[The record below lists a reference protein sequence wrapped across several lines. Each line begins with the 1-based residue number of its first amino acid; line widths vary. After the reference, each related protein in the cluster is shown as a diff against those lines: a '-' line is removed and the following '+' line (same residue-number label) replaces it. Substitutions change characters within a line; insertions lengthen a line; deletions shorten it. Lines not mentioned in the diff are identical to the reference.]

1 MIKNIISLIHQIL
14 RPYKAELI
22 WILLGLFIQLLSG
35 VLIIKLLTHFL
46 GTDDYGTYSLLNSII
61 QFIEIVIFSSLI
73 QGASRYS
80 YYLKDISHS
89 FEFVKIISS
98 KIFYIITPI
107 TLFLG
112 IIFLFLGKT
121 TFFCYCLLSITLVY
135 LDVNRDIIIGIFHM
149 NRNRKLVT
157 VFKSLDQMLR
167 VISIIIISLLGLV
180 SLVNIYT
187 GFILTAILLFYIL
200 WKKKIQFQS
209 QESTDFS
216 FIEDNKKRIL
226 KSKVFKFAL
235 PFAFASIFTWL
246 LTWADRW
253 VLSSFL
259 TINDVGIYSANS
271 QIANIPFMIISSI
284 ALTFLAPILFSKAE
298 KLKKIV
304 DFNSF
309 KSQINKILLFY
320 VLLSF
325 ILLITLFFTQNYIL
339 NFLLS
344 SDYISNGILFIS
356 ISLGWLFYQIAQV
369 QVTIFLYTTGDAKS
383 ALNSSIISG
392 LIYLVLLIILVNNY
406 GEIGAALSFIIAN
419 IFRIILQY
427 FYSKKSWMIFRE
439 KIMNVEIS
447 MS

>member
-1 MIKNIISLIHQIL
+1 M
-14 RPYKAELI
+14 
-22 WILLGLFIQLLSG
+22 
-35 VLIIKLLTHFL
+35 
-46 GTDDYGTYSLLNSII
+46 
-61 QFIEIVIFSSLI
+61 
-73 QGASRYS
+73 
-80 YYLKDISHS
+80 
-89 FEFVKIISS
+89 
-98 KIFYIITPI
+98 
-107 TLFLG
+107 G

-149 NRNRKLVT
+149 NRNRKVVT
-157 VFKSLDQMLR
+157 VFKSLDQTLR

-209 QESTDFS
+209 QESIDFS
-216 FIEDNKKRIL
+216 GIEDNKKRIL

-304 DFNSF
+304 DFNNF

-325 ILLITLFFTQNYIL
+325 ILLIILFFAQNYIL

-427 FYSKKSWMIFRE
+427 FYSKKSWKIFRE